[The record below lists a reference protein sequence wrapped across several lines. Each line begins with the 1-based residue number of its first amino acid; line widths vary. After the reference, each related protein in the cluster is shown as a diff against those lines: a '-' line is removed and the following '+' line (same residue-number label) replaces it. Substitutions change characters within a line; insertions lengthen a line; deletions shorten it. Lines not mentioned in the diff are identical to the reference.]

1 MPDRNADMLAR
12 EDRPPLFASA
22 SVYIVGALF
31 VCFTGWASF
40 AEVDEIAR
48 GEGKVIPASKTQVIQ
63 ASEPGVVQEIAVQI
77 GQTVKKNDLIIRL
90 DNSGNTSSLGEE
102 KAKARA
108 LQARIARLQFEQS
121 GNVEGAFPCPTEIQT
136 VAPEICDNEQK
147 LLVARRDNFE
157 VKLSVLKSRLD
168 QREKELDEATA
179 NSDRLAK
186 SLAVTDQEAAL
197 VEPMVKKG
205 LMARTEQIRVERE
218 QTDLHGQLA
227 LAGETIKKTQA
238 AITEAQLQ
246 VNELGLQLQQE
257 ALSDLTQALADL
269 SVVDETI
276 RGATDK
282 VARTDIRSPVDGIV
296 NTLDVNT
303 LGAFVQP
310 GAVVAGIVPTSETLL
325 VEARVSPRDV
335 AFIQPNQEAL
345 IKVTAYDFSIF
356 GGIEGKVSN
365 ITADSLVDQKTGEPY
380 YQVRVAT
387 EKSTLTRNGKTYSI
401 IPGMICSVD
410 IKTGRKTI
418 LNYLLKPIN
427 KARQEAM
434 SER

>member
-1 MPDRNADMLAR
+1 MLAR

-22 SVYIVGALF
+22 SIFIIGALF
-31 VCFTGWASF
+31 VVFVAWASF

-48 GEGKVIPASKTQVIQ
+48 GDGKVIPASKTQIIQ
-63 ASEPGVVQEIAVQI
+63 ASEAGVVQEIAVAI
-77 GQTVKKNDLIIRL
+77 GQVVKKNDLIIRL
-90 DNSGNTSSLGEE
+90 DNTVNTSSLGEQQ
-102 KAKARA
+102 AKARA
-108 LQARIARLQFEQS
+108 LEVRIARLKYEQAGNLS
-121 GNVEGAFPCPTEIQT
+121 GPFPCPQDIQS
-136 VAPEICDNEQK
+136 VAPQICDNEQK
-147 LLVARRDNFE
+147 LLIARRGNFDN
-157 VKLSVLKSRLD
+157 KLSVLKSRLD
-168 QREKELDEATA
+168 QREKELAEAEA
-179 NSDRLAK
+179 NSDRLIK
-186 SLAVTDQEAAL
+186 NLAVSDQEAKL
-197 VEPMVKKG
+197 VDAMVKKG
-205 LMARTEQIRVERE
+205 LMARTEQLRVERE
-218 QTDLHGQLA
+218 QTELNGQLN
-227 LAGETIKKTQA
+227 LAGETIKKAKA

-246 VNELGLQLQQE
+246 VEELGLQLQQE
-257 ALSDLTQALADL
+257 ASDDLTQALAEL

-296 NTLDVNT
+296 NTLELNT
-303 LGAFVQP
+303 VGAFVQP

-335 AFIQPNQEAL
+335 AFIRPDQEAL

-380 YQVRVAT
+380 YQVRVST
-387 EKSTLTRNGKTYSI
+387 DKSTLQRDGKAYSI

-418 LNYLLKPIN
+418 LHYLLKPIN
-427 KARQEAM
+427 KAREEAM

>member
-1 MPDRNADMLAR
+1 MLAR
-12 EDRPPLFASA
+12 EDRPPFFASA
-22 SVYIVGALF
+22 SIFIIGALF
-31 VCFTGWASF
+31 ASSVAWASF

-48 GEGKVIPASKTQVIQ
+48 GDGKIIPASKTQIIQ
-63 ASEPGVVQEIAVQI
+63 ASEPGVVQEIAVTI
-77 GQTVKKNDLIIRL
+77 GQVVKKNDLIIRL
-90 DNSGNTSSLGEE
+90 DNTFNTSSLGEQQ
-102 KAKARA
+102 AKARA
-108 LQARIARLQFEQS
+108 LQTRIARLKFEQT
-121 GNVEGAFPCPTEIQT
+121 GTLEGAFPCPTEIQK

-147 LLVARRDNFE
+147 LLIARRDNFE

-168 QREKELDEATA
+168 QREKELDEANA
-179 NSDRLAK
+179 NADRLTK
-186 SLAVTDQEAAL
+186 NLVVSDQEAKL
-197 VEPMVKKG
+197 VEAMVKKG
-205 LMARTEQIRVERE
+205 LMARTEQLRVERE
-218 QTDLHGQLA
+218 QTELNGQLA
-227 LAGETIKKTQA
+227 LAGETIKKA
-238 AITEAQLQ
+238 KSAITEAQLQ
-246 VNELGLQLQQE
+246 VDELGLQLQQE

-296 NTLDVNT
+296 NTLDINT
-303 LGAFVQP
+303 VGAFVQP

-335 AFIQPNQEAL
+335 AFIRPGQDAL

-387 EKSTLTRNGKTYSI
+387 DKSTLTRDGKTYSI

-418 LNYLLKPIN
+418 LTYLMKPIN
-427 KARQEAM
+427 KAREEAM

>member
-1 MPDRNADMLAR
+1 MLAR

-48 GEGKVIPASKTQVIQ
+48 GDGKVIPASKTQVIQ

-121 GNVEGAFPCPTEIQT
+121 GNVEGSFPCPTEIQT

-179 NSDRLAK
+179 NSDRLSK

>member
-1 MPDRNADMLAR
+1 MLAR

-22 SVYIVGALF
+22 SVYIIGALF
-31 VCFTGWASF
+31 VGFTAWASF

-48 GEGKVIPASKTQVIQ
+48 GDGKVIPASKTQIIQ
-63 ASEPGVVQEIAVQI
+63 ASEPGVVQEIAVRI

-90 DNSGNTSSLGEE
+90 DNTGNTSSLGEQQ
-102 KAKARA
+102 AKARA
-108 LQARIARLQFEQS
+108 LQARIARLKYEQS
-121 GNVEGAFPCPTEIQT
+121 GNLEGSFPCPADIQKI
-136 VAPEICDNEQK
+136 APEICDNEQK
-147 LLVARRDNFE
+147 LLVARRENFE

-179 NSDRLAK
+179 NSDRLSK
-186 SLAVTDQEAAL
+186 SLTVSDQETAL
-197 VEPMVKKG
+197 VESMVKKG
-205 LMARTEQIRVERE
+205 LMAKTEQIRVERQ
-218 QTDLHGQLA
+218 QTDLRGQLT
-227 LAGETIKKTQA
+227 LAGETIKKGKA

-246 VNELGLQLQQE
+246 VDELGLQLQQE
-257 ALSDLTQALADL
+257 ALSDLTQALAEL

-325 VEARVSPRDV
+325 IEARVSPRDV
-335 AFIQPNQEAL
+335 AFIQPDQDAL

-387 EKSTLTRNGKTYSI
+387 EKSTLTRNGKSYSI

-418 LNYLLKPIN
+418 LSYLLKPIN

>member
-1 MPDRNADMLAR
+1 MLAR

-22 SVYIVGALF
+22 SIFIIGALF
-31 VCFTGWASF
+31 VVFVAWASF

-48 GEGKVIPASKTQVIQ
+48 GDGKVIPASKTQIIQ
-63 ASEPGVVQEIAVQI
+63 ASEAGVVQEIAVTI
-77 GQTVKKNDLIIRL
+77 GQIVKKNDLIIRL
-90 DNSGNTSSLGEE
+90 DNTLNTSSLGEQQ
-102 KAKARA
+102 AKARA
-108 LQARIARLQFEQS
+108 LEVRIARLKYEQAGNLS
-121 GNVEGAFPCPTEIQT
+121 GPFPCPQDIQS
-136 VAPEICDNEQK
+136 VAPQICDNEQK
-147 LLVARRDNFE
+147 LLIARRENFDN
-157 VKLSVLKSRLD
+157 KLSVLKSRLD
-168 QREKELDEATA
+168 QRERELAEAVA
-179 NSDRLAK
+179 NSDRLTK
-186 SLAVTDQEAAL
+186 NLAVSDQEAKL
-197 VEPMVKKG
+197 VDAMVKKG
-205 LMARTEQIRVERE
+205 LMARTEQLRVERE
-218 QTDLHGQLA
+218 QTELSGQLN
-227 LAGETIKKTQA
+227 LAGETIKKIKSS
-238 AITEAQLQ
+238 ITEAQLQ
-246 VNELGLQLQQE
+246 VEELGLQLQQE
-257 ALSDLTQALADL
+257 ALDDLTQALADL

-296 NTLDVNT
+296 NTLELNT
-303 LGAFVQP
+303 VGAFVQP

-335 AFIQPNQEAL
+335 AFIRPDQEAL

-380 YQVRVAT
+380 YQVRVST
-387 EKSTLTRNGKTYSI
+387 DKSTLQRDGKAYSI

-418 LNYLLKPIN
+418 LHYLLKPIN
-427 KARQEAM
+427 KAREEAM

>member
-1 MPDRNADMLAR
+1 MGRGEMLAR

-22 SVYIVGALF
+22 SIFIIGALF
-31 VCFTGWASF
+31 VVFVAWAAF

-48 GEGKVIPASKTQVIQ
+48 GDGKVIPASKTQIIQ
-63 ASEPGVVQEIAVQI
+63 ASEAGVVQEIAVKI
-77 GQTVKKNDLIIRL
+77 GQVVRKNDLIIRL
-90 DNSGNTSSLGEE
+90 DNTLNTSSLGEQQ
-102 KAKARA
+102 AKSRA
-108 LQARIARLQFEQS
+108 LEVRIARLKYEQS
-121 GNVEGAFPCPTEIQT
+121 GNLAGPFPCPADIQSI
-136 VAPEICDNEQK
+136 APQICDNEQK
-147 LLVARRDNFE
+147 LLTARRENFDN
-157 VKLSVLKSRLD
+157 KLSVLKSRLD
-168 QREKELDEATA
+168 QREKELDEAAA
-179 NSDRLAK
+179 NSDRLTRN
-186 SLAVTDQEAAL
+186 LAVSDQEAKL
-197 VEPMVKKG
+197 VGSMVKKG

-218 QTDLHGQLA
+218 QTELNGQLN
-227 LAGETIKKTQA
+227 LSGETVKKIRST
-238 AITEAQLQ
+238 ITEAQLQ
-246 VNELGLQLQQE
+246 VEELGLQLQQE
-257 ALSDLTQALADL
+257 ALDELTQALAEL

-296 NTLDVNT
+296 NTLELNT
-303 LGAFVQP
+303 VGAFVQP
-310 GAVVAGIVPTSETLL
+310 GSVVAGIVPTSETLL
-325 VEARVSPRDV
+325 IEARVSPRDV
-335 AFIQPNQEAL
+335 AFIRPDQEAL

-365 ITADSLVDQKTGEPY
+365 ITADSLVDEKTGEPF

-387 EKSTLTRNGKTYSI
+387 DKSTLERDGKAYSI

-418 LNYLLKPIN
+418 LSYLLKPIN

>member
-1 MPDRNADMLAR
+1 MLAR

-22 SVYIVGALF
+22 SIFIIGALF
-31 VCFTGWASF
+31 VVFVAWAAF

-48 GEGKVIPASKTQVIQ
+48 GDGKVIPASKTQIIQ
-63 ASEPGVVQEIAVQI
+63 ASEAGVVQEIAVKI
-77 GQTVKKNDLIIRL
+77 GQVVRKNDLIIRL
-90 DNSGNTSSLGEE
+90 DNTLNTSSLGEQQ
-102 KAKARA
+102 AKSRA
-108 LQARIARLQFEQS
+108 LEVRIARLKYEQS
-121 GNVEGAFPCPTEIQT
+121 GNLAGPFPCPAGIQSI
-136 VAPEICDNEQK
+136 APQICDNEQK
-147 LLVARRDNFE
+147 LLTARRENFDN
-157 VKLSVLKSRLD
+157 KLSVLKSRLD
-168 QREKELDEATA
+168 QREKELDEAAA
-179 NSDRLAK
+179 NSERLTRN
-186 SLAVTDQEAAL
+186 LAVSDQEAKL
-197 VEPMVKKG
+197 VGSMVKKG

-218 QTDLHGQLA
+218 QTELNGQLN
-227 LAGETIKKTQA
+227 LSGETVKKIRST
-238 AITEAQLQ
+238 ITEAQLQ
-246 VNELGLQLQQE
+246 VEELGLQLQQE
-257 ALSDLTQALADL
+257 ALDELTQALAEL

-296 NTLDVNT
+296 NTLELNT
-303 LGAFVQP
+303 VGAFVQP
-310 GAVVAGIVPTSETLL
+310 GSVVAGIVPTSETLL

-335 AFIQPNQEAL
+335 AFIRPDQEAL

-365 ITADSLVDQKTGEPY
+365 ITADSLVDEKTGEPF

-387 EKSTLTRNGKTYSI
+387 DKSTLERDGKAYSI

-418 LNYLLKPIN
+418 LSYLLKPIN

>member
-1 MPDRNADMLAR
+1 MLAR
-12 EDRPPLFASA
+12 EDRPPFFASA

-31 VCFTGWASF
+31 VCFTAWASF

-48 GEGKVIPASKTQVIQ
+48 GDGKVIPASKTQIIQ
-63 ASEPGVVQEIAVQI
+63 ASEPGVVQEIAVKI
-77 GQTVKKNDLIIRL
+77 GQIVKKNDLIIRL

-121 GNVEGAFPCPTEIQT
+121 GNVEGAFPCPAEILK

-147 LLVARRDNFE
+147 LLVARRDNFQ

-168 QREKELDEATA
+168 QRLNELDEANA
-179 NSDRLAK
+179 NLDRLTKNLEVSDRE
-186 SLAVTDQEAAL
+186 TAL
-197 VEPMVKKG
+197 VESMVKKG
-205 LMARTEQIRVERE
+205 LMAKTEQIRVERE
-218 QTDLHGQLA
+218 QTELHGQLN
-227 LAGETIKKTQA
+227 LAGETIKKAKA

-296 NTLDVNT
+296 NTLDINT
-303 LGAFVQP
+303 VGAFVQP

-335 AFIQPNQEAL
+335 AFIRPDQDAL
-345 IKVTAYDFSIF
+345 IKITAYDFSIF

-387 EKSTLTRNGKTYSI
+387 ERSTLTRDGKTYSI

-410 IKTGRKTI
+410 IKTGHKTI
-418 LNYLLKPIN
+418 LTYLLKPIN
-427 KARQEAM
+427 KAREEAM

>member
-1 MPDRNADMLAR
+1 MLAR

-22 SVYIVGALF
+22 SIYIIAALF
-31 VCFTGWASF
+31 VAFTAWASF

-48 GEGKVIPASKTQVIQ
+48 GEGKVIPASKTQIIQ
-63 ASEPGVVQEIAVQI
+63 ASEAGVVQEIAVQI

-90 DNSGNTSSLGEE
+90 DNSGNTSSLGEQQ
-102 KAKARA
+102 AKARA
-108 LQARIARLQFEQS
+108 LEARVARLKFEQS
-121 GNVEGAFPCPTEIQT
+121 GDLTGTFPCPADIQKA
-136 VAPEICDNEQK
+136 APEICDNEQK

-157 VKLSVLKSRLD
+157 VKLSVLKSRLE
-168 QREKELDEATA
+168 QRKKELDEANA
-179 NSDRLAK
+179 NSDRLSK
-186 SLAVTDQEAAL
+186 SLAVSDQETAL
-197 VEPMVKKG
+197 VESMVKKG

-218 QTDLHGQLA
+218 QTDLHGQLT
-227 LAGETIKKTQA
+227 LAGETIKKSQA

-246 VNELGLQLQQE
+246 VDELGLQLQQE
-257 ALSDLTQALADL
+257 AMGDLTEALADL

-310 GAVVAGIVPTSETLL
+310 GTVVAGIVPTSETLL

-335 AFIQPNQEAL
+335 AFIQPGQDAL

-387 EKSTLTRNGKTYSI
+387 EKSTLQRNGKSYSI
-401 IPGMICSVD
+401 IPGMISTVD

-418 LNYLLKPIN
+418 LSYLLKPIN
-427 KARQEAM
+427 KSREEAM

>member
-1 MPDRNADMLAR
+1 MGRGEMLAR

-22 SVYIVGALF
+22 SIFIIGALF
-31 VCFTGWASF
+31 VVFVAWAAF

-48 GEGKVIPASKTQVIQ
+48 GDGKVIPASKTQIIQ
-63 ASEPGVVQEIAVQI
+63 ASEAGVVQEIAVKI
-77 GQTVKKNDLIIRL
+77 GQVVRKNDLIIRL
-90 DNSGNTSSLGEE
+90 DNTLNTSSLGEQQ
-102 KAKARA
+102 AKSRA
-108 LQARIARLQFEQS
+108 LEVRIARLKYEQS
-121 GNVEGAFPCPTEIQT
+121 GNLTGPFPCPADIQSI
-136 VAPEICDNEQK
+136 APQICENEQK
-147 LLVARRDNFE
+147 LLTARRENFDN
-157 VKLSVLKSRLD
+157 KLSVLKSRLD
-168 QREKELDEATA
+168 QREKELDEAAA
-179 NSDRLAK
+179 NSDRLTRN
-186 SLAVTDQEAAL
+186 LAVSDQEAKL
-197 VEPMVKKG
+197 VGSMVKKG

-218 QTDLHGQLA
+218 QTELNGQLN
-227 LAGETIKKTQA
+227 LSGETVKKIRST
-238 AITEAQLQ
+238 ITEAQLQ
-246 VNELGLQLQQE
+246 VDELGLQLQQE
-257 ALSDLTQALADL
+257 ALDELTQALAEL

-296 NTLDVNT
+296 NTLELNT
-303 LGAFVQP
+303 VGAFVQP
-310 GAVVAGIVPTSETLL
+310 GSVVAGIVPTSETLL
-325 VEARVSPRDV
+325 IEARVSPRDV
-335 AFIQPNQEAL
+335 AFIRPDQEAL

-365 ITADSLVDQKTGEPY
+365 ITADSLVDEKTGEPF

-387 EKSTLTRNGKTYSI
+387 DKSTLERDGKAYSI

-418 LNYLLKPIN
+418 LSYLLKPIN

>member
-1 MPDRNADMLAR
+1 MLAR

-22 SVYIVGALF
+22 SIFIIGALF
-31 VCFTGWASF
+31 VVFVAWASF

-48 GEGKVIPASKTQVIQ
+48 GDGKVIPASKTQIIQ
-63 ASEPGVVQEIAVQI
+63 ASEAGVVQEIAVTI
-77 GQTVKKNDLIIRL
+77 GQVVKKNDLIIRL
-90 DNSGNTSSLGEE
+90 DNTLNTSSLGEQQ
-102 KAKARA
+102 AKARA
-108 LQARIARLQFEQS
+108 LEVRIARLKYEQAGNLS
-121 GNVEGAFPCPTEIQT
+121 GPFPCPQDIQS
-136 VAPEICDNEQK
+136 VAPQICDNEQK
-147 LLVARRDNFE
+147 LLIARRGNFDN
-157 VKLSVLKSRLD
+157 KLSVLKSRLD
-168 QREKELDEATA
+168 QREKELAEAEA
-179 NSDRLAK
+179 NSDRLTK
-186 SLAVTDQEAAL
+186 NLAVSDQEAKL
-197 VEPMVKKG
+197 VDAMVKKG
-205 LMARTEQIRVERE
+205 LMARTEQLRVERE
-218 QTDLHGQLA
+218 QTELNGQLN
-227 LAGETIKKTQA
+227 LAGETIKKIRSS
-238 AITEAQLQ
+238 ITEAQLQ
-246 VNELGLQLQQE
+246 VEELGLQLQQE
-257 ALSDLTQALADL
+257 ALDDLTQALADL

-296 NTLDVNT
+296 NTLELNT
-303 LGAFVQP
+303 VGAFVQP

-335 AFIQPNQEAL
+335 AFIRPDQEAL

-387 EKSTLTRNGKTYSI
+387 DKSTLQRDGKAYSI

-418 LNYLLKPIN
+418 LHYLLKPIN
-427 KARQEAM
+427 KAREEAM

>member
-1 MPDRNADMLAR
+1 MLAR

-22 SVYIVGALF
+22 SIFIIGALF
-31 VCFTGWASF
+31 VSSVAWASF

-48 GEGKVIPASKTQVIQ
+48 GDGKVIPASKTQIIQ
-63 ASEPGVVQEIAVQI
+63 ASEPGVVQEIAVKI
-77 GQTVKKNDLIIRL
+77 GQVVKKNDLIIRL
-90 DNSGNTSSLGEE
+90 DNTFNTSSLGEQQ
-102 KAKARA
+102 AKARA
-108 LQARIARLQFEQS
+108 LQTRIARLKFEQS
-121 GNVEGAFPCPTEIQT
+121 GDLQGEFPCPAEIQK

-179 NSDRLAK
+179 NSDRLTK
-186 SLAVTDQEAAL
+186 NLVVSDQEAKL
-197 VEPMVKKG
+197 VEAMVKKG
-205 LMARTEQIRVERE
+205 LMARTEQLRVERE
-218 QTDLHGQLA
+218 QTELNGQLT
-227 LAGETIKKTQA
+227 LAGETTKKA
-238 AITEAQLQ
+238 KSAITEAQLQ
-246 VNELGLQLQQE
+246 VDELGLQLQQE

-296 NTLDVNT
+296 NTLDINT
-303 LGAFVQP
+303 VGAFVQP

-335 AFIQPNQEAL
+335 AFIRPDQEAL

-387 EKSTLTRNGKTYSI
+387 DRSTLTRDGKTYSI

-418 LNYLLKPIN
+418 LTYLLKPIN
-427 KARQEAM
+427 KAREEAM

>member
-1 MPDRNADMLAR
+1 MLAR

-121 GNVEGAFPCPTEIQT
+121 GNVEGSFPCPTEIQT

-179 NSDRLAK
+179 NSDRLSK

-218 QTDLHGQLA
+218 QTDLHGQLT

>member
-1 MPDRNADMLAR
+1 MLAR

-22 SVYIVGALF
+22 SLFIIGALF
-31 VCFTGWASF
+31 VSSVAWASF

-48 GEGKVIPASKTQVIQ
+48 GEGKVIPASKTQIIQ
-63 ASEPGVVQEIAVQI
+63 ASEPGVVQEIAVKI
-77 GQTVKKNDLIIRL
+77 GQIVKKNDLIIRL
-90 DNSGNTSSLGEE
+90 DNTMNTSSLGEQQ
-102 KAKARA
+102 AKARA
-108 LQARIARLQFEQS
+108 LRTRIARLKFEQT
-121 GNVEGAFPCPTEIQT
+121 GNIEGPFPCPAEIQK

-147 LLVARRDNFE
+147 LLVARRDNFQ

-168 QREKELDEATA
+168 QRLNELDEANA
-179 NSDRLAK
+179 NLDRLTKNLEVSDRE
-186 SLAVTDQEAAL
+186 TAL
-197 VEPMVKKG
+197 VESMVKKG

-218 QTDLHGQLA
+218 QTELHGQLN
-227 LAGETIKKTQA
+227 LAGETIKKAKA
-238 AITEAQLQ
+238 AIAEAKLQ

-296 NTLDVNT
+296 NTLDINT
-303 LGAFVQP
+303 VGAFVQP

-335 AFIQPNQEAL
+335 AFIRPDQDAL
-345 IKVTAYDFSIF
+345 IKITAYDFSIF

-387 EKSTLTRNGKTYSI
+387 ERSTLTRDGKTYSI

-410 IKTGRKTI
+410 IKTGHKTI
-418 LNYLLKPIN
+418 LTYLLKPIN
-427 KARQEAM
+427 KAREEAM

>member
-1 MPDRNADMLAR
+1 MFAR
-12 EDRPPLFASA
+12 EDRPPFFASA
-22 SVYIVGALF
+22 SVYIIGALF
-31 VCFTGWASF
+31 VAFTAWASF

-48 GEGKVIPASKTQVIQ
+48 GDGKVIPASKTQIIQ
-63 ASEPGVVQEIAVQI
+63 ASEAGVVQEIAVKI

-90 DNSGNTSSLGEE
+90 DNTGNTSSLGEE
-102 KAKARA
+102 QAKARA
-108 LQARIARLQFEQS
+108 LQARIARLKFEQS
-121 GNVEGAFPCPTEIQT
+121 GNVEGSFPCPADIQKA
-136 VAPEICDNEQK
+136 APEICDNEQK
-147 LLVARRDNFE
+147 LLVARRENFE

-179 NSDRLAK
+179 NSDRLSK
-186 SLAVTDQEAAL
+186 SLAVSDQETAL
-197 VEPMVKKG
+197 VESMVKKG
-205 LMARTEQIRVERE
+205 LMAKTEQIRVERE
-218 QTDLHGQLA
+218 QTDLHGQLN
-227 LAGETIKKTQA
+227 LAGETIKKTKA

-246 VNELGLQLQQE
+246 VDELGLQLQQE

-335 AFIQPNQEAL
+335 AFIQPEQDAL

-387 EKSTLTRNGKTYSI
+387 EKSTLQRNGKSYSI

>member
-1 MPDRNADMLAR
+1 M
-12 EDRPPLFASA
+12 
-22 SVYIVGALF
+22 VF
-31 VCFTGWASF
+31 VAWASF

-48 GEGKVIPASKTQVIQ
+48 GDGKVIPASKTQIIQ
-63 ASEPGVVQEIAVQI
+63 ASEAGVVQEIAVTI
-77 GQTVKKNDLIIRL
+77 GQVVKKNDLIIRL
-90 DNSGNTSSLGEE
+90 DNTLNTSSLGEQQ
-102 KAKARA
+102 AKARA
-108 LQARIARLQFEQS
+108 LEVRIARLKYEQAGNLS
-121 GNVEGAFPCPTEIQT
+121 GPFPCPQDIQS
-136 VAPEICDNEQK
+136 VAPQICDNEQK
-147 LLVARRDNFE
+147 LLIARRGNFDN
-157 VKLSVLKSRLD
+157 KLSVLKSRLD
-168 QREKELDEATA
+168 QRERELAEAQA
-179 NSDRLAK
+179 NSDRLTK
-186 SLAVTDQEAAL
+186 NLVVSDQEAKL
-197 VEPMVKKG
+197 VDAMVKKG
-205 LMARTEQIRVERE
+205 LMARTEQLRVERE
-218 QTDLHGQLA
+218 QTELNGQLN
-227 LAGETIKKTQA
+227 LAGETIKKIKSS
-238 AITEAQLQ
+238 ITEAQLQ
-246 VNELGLQLQQE
+246 VEELGLQLQQE
-257 ALSDLTQALADL
+257 ALDDLTQALAEL

-296 NTLDVNT
+296 NTLELNT
-303 LGAFVQP
+303 VGAFVQP

-335 AFIQPNQEAL
+335 AFIRPDQEAL

-387 EKSTLTRNGKTYSI
+387 EKSTLQRDGKAYSI

-418 LNYLLKPIN
+418 LHYLLKPIN
-427 KARQEAM
+427 KAREEAM

>member
-1 MPDRNADMLAR
+1 MLAR
-12 EDRPPLFASA
+12 EDRPPFFASA

-31 VCFTGWASF
+31 VCFTAWASF

-48 GEGKVIPASKTQVIQ
+48 GDGKVIPASKTQIIQ
-63 ASEPGVVQEIAVQI
+63 ASEPGVVQEIAVKI
-77 GQTVKKNDLIIRL
+77 GQIVKRNDLIIRL

-121 GNVEGAFPCPTEIQT
+121 GNVEGAFPCPAEIEK

-147 LLVARRDNFE
+147 LLIARRDNFE

-179 NSDRLAK
+179 NADRLSK
-186 SLAVTDQEAAL
+186 SLEVTDREAAL

-205 LMARTEQIRVERE
+205 LMAKTEQLRVERE
-218 QTDLHGQLA
+218 QTDLHGQLS
-227 LAGETIKKTQA
+227 LAGETIKKSQS

-335 AFIQPNQEAL
+335 AFIQPDQEAL

-387 EKSTLTRNGKTYSI
+387 EKSTLTRNGKAYSI

-410 IKTGRKTI
+410 IKTGHKTI

>member
-1 MPDRNADMLAR
+1 M
-12 EDRPPLFASA
+12 
-22 SVYIVGALF
+22 VF
-31 VCFTGWASF
+31 VAWASF

-48 GEGKVIPASKTQVIQ
+48 GDGKVIPASKTQIIQ
-63 ASEPGVVQEIAVQI
+63 ASEAGVVQEIAVTI
-77 GQTVKKNDLIIRL
+77 GQVVKKNDLIIRL
-90 DNSGNTSSLGEE
+90 DNTLNTSSLGEQQ
-102 KAKARA
+102 AKARA
-108 LQARIARLQFEQS
+108 LEVRIARLKYEQAGNLS
-121 GNVEGAFPCPTEIQT
+121 GPFPCPQDIQS
-136 VAPEICDNEQK
+136 VAPQICDNEQK
-147 LLVARRDNFE
+147 LLIARRGNFDN
-157 VKLSVLKSRLD
+157 KLSVLKSRLD
-168 QREKELDEATA
+168 QRERELAEAQA
-179 NSDRLAK
+179 NSDRLTK
-186 SLAVTDQEAAL
+186 NLVVSDQEAKL
-197 VEPMVKKG
+197 VDAMVKKG
-205 LMARTEQIRVERE
+205 LMARTEQLRVERE
-218 QTDLHGQLA
+218 QTELNGQLN
-227 LAGETIKKTQA
+227 LAGETIKKIKSS
-238 AITEAQLQ
+238 ITEAQLQ
-246 VNELGLQLQQE
+246 VEELGLQLQQE
-257 ALSDLTQALADL
+257 ALDDLTQALAEL

-296 NTLDVNT
+296 NTLELNT
-303 LGAFVQP
+303 VGAFVQP

-335 AFIQPNQEAL
+335 AFIRPDQVAL

-387 EKSTLTRNGKTYSI
+387 DKSTLQRDGKAYSI

-418 LNYLLKPIN
+418 LHYLLKPIN
-427 KARQEAM
+427 KAREEAM

>member
-1 MPDRNADMLAR
+1 MLAR

-22 SVYIVGALF
+22 SVYIIGALF
-31 VCFTGWASF
+31 VAFTAWASF

-48 GEGKVIPASKTQVIQ
+48 GDGKVIPASKTQIIQ
-63 ASEPGVVQEIAVQI
+63 ASEAGVVQEIAVKI
-77 GQTVKKNDLIIRL
+77 GQTVRKNDLIIRL
-90 DNSGNTSSLGEE
+90 DNTGNTSSLGEE
-102 KAKARA
+102 QAKARA
-108 LQARIARLQFEQS
+108 LQARIARLKYEQS
-121 GNVEGAFPCPTEIQT
+121 GNVEGSFPCPAGIQK

-179 NSDRLAK
+179 NSDRLSK
-186 SLAVTDQEAAL
+186 SLAVSDQETAL
-197 VEPMVKKG
+197 IEPMVKKG

-218 QTDLHGQLA
+218 QTDLRGQFN
-227 LAGETIKKTQA
+227 LAGETIKKSKA

-246 VNELGLQLQQE
+246 VDELGLQLQQE

-335 AFIQPNQEAL
+335 AFIQPDQDAL
-345 IKVTAYDFSIF
+345 IKVSAYDFSIF

-387 EKSTLTRNGKTYSI
+387 ERSTLTRNGKTYSI

>member
-1 MPDRNADMLAR
+1 MLAR
-12 EDRPPLFASA
+12 EDRPPLFATA
-22 SVYIVGALF
+22 SIFIIGALF
-31 VCFTGWASF
+31 AAFVAWSSF

-48 GEGKVIPASKTQVIQ
+48 GDGKVIPASKTQVIQ
-63 ASEPGVVQEIAVQI
+63 ASEPGIVQEIAVKV
-77 GQTVKKNDLIIRL
+77 GQVVRKNDLIIRL
-90 DNSGNTSSLGEE
+90 DNTLNTSSLGEQQ
-102 KAKARA
+102 AKARA
-108 LQARIARLQFEQS
+108 LQTRIARLKYEQS
-121 GNVEGAFPCPTEIQT
+121 GSITGSFPCPQDIQS
-136 VAPEICDNEQK
+136 VAPEICDNEQN
-147 LLVARRDNFE
+147 LLVARRENFDN
-157 VKLSVLKSRLD
+157 KLSVLKSRLD
-168 QREKELDEATA
+168 QREKELDEANA
-179 NSDRLAK
+179 NLDRLTK
-186 SLAVTDQEAAL
+186 NLAVSDQQAKL
-197 VEPMVKKG
+197 VEAMVKKG
-205 LMARTEQIRVERE
+205 LMARTEQLKVEQE
-218 QTDLHGQLA
+218 QTELNGQLN
-227 LAGETIKKTQA
+227 LAGETIKKGKS

-246 VNELGLQLQQE
+246 VEELGLQLKQE
-257 ALSDLTQALADL
+257 ALDDLTQALADL

-296 NTLDVNT
+296 NTMELNT
-303 LGAFVQP
+303 VGAFVQP
-310 GAVVAGIVPTSETLL
+310 GTVVAGIVPTSETLL

-335 AFIQPNQEAL
+335 AFIRPDQDAL

-380 YQVRVAT
+380 YQVRVST
-387 EKSTLTRNGKTYSI
+387 DRSTLERDGKAYSI

-418 LNYLLKPIN
+418 LSYLLKPIN

>member
-1 MPDRNADMLAR
+1 MLAR

-22 SVYIVGALF
+22 SIFIIGALF
-31 VCFTGWASF
+31 VVFVAWASF

-48 GEGKVIPASKTQVIQ
+48 GDGKVIPASKTQIIQ
-63 ASEPGVVQEIAVQI
+63 ASEAGVVQEIAVTI
-77 GQTVKKNDLIIRL
+77 GQIVKKNDLVIRL
-90 DNSGNTSSLGEE
+90 DNTLNTSSLGEQQ
-102 KAKARA
+102 AKARA
-108 LQARIARLQFEQS
+108 LEVRIARLKYEQAGNLS
-121 GNVEGAFPCPTEIQT
+121 GPFPCPQDIQS
-136 VAPEICDNEQK
+136 VAPQICDNEQK
-147 LLVARRDNFE
+147 LLIARRGNFDN
-157 VKLSVLKSRLD
+157 KLSVLKSRLD
-168 QREKELDEATA
+168 QREKELAEAEA
-179 NSDRLAK
+179 NSDRLTK
-186 SLAVTDQEAAL
+186 NLVVSDQEAKL
-197 VEPMVKKG
+197 VDAMVKKG
-205 LMARTEQIRVERE
+205 LMARTEQLRVERE
-218 QTDLHGQLA
+218 QTELNGQLN
-227 LAGETIKKTQA
+227 LAGETIKKIKSS
-238 AITEAQLQ
+238 ITEAQLQ
-246 VNELGLQLQQE
+246 VEELGLQLQQE
-257 ALSDLTQALADL
+257 ALDDLTQALADL

-296 NTLDVNT
+296 NTLELNT
-303 LGAFVQP
+303 VGAFVQP

-335 AFIQPNQEAL
+335 AFIRPDQEAL

-387 EKSTLTRNGKTYSI
+387 DKSTLQRDGKAYSI

-418 LNYLLKPIN
+418 LHYLLKPIN
-427 KARQEAM
+427 KAREEAM

>member
-1 MPDRNADMLAR
+1 MLAR

-22 SVYIVGALF
+22 SVYIIGALF
-31 VCFTGWASF
+31 VCFTAWASF

-48 GEGKVIPASKTQVIQ
+48 GDGKVIPASKTQIIQ
-63 ASEPGVVQEIAVQI
+63 ASEAGVVQEIAVQI
-77 GQTVKKNDLIIRL
+77 GQVVKKNDLIIRL

-108 LQARIARLQFEQS
+108 LQARIARLQFEQG
-121 GNVEGAFPCPTEIQT
+121 GNVEGSFPCPAEIQKA
-136 VAPEICDNEQK
+136 APEICDNEQK

-179 NSDRLAK
+179 NADRLSK

-205 LMARTEQIRVERE
+205 LMAKTEQIRVERE

-335 AFIQPNQEAL
+335 AFIQPDQEAL

-387 EKSTLTRNGKTYSI
+387 EKSTLERDGKTYSI

-418 LNYLLKPIN
+418 LTYLLKPIN
-427 KARQEAM
+427 KAREEAM

>member
-1 MPDRNADMLAR
+1 MLAR

-31 VCFTGWASF
+31 VCFTAWASF

-48 GEGKVIPASKTQVIQ
+48 GDGKVIPASKTQIIQ

-121 GNVEGAFPCPTEIQT
+121 GSVEGSFPCPVEIQK

-179 NSDRLAK
+179 NADRLSK

-218 QTDLHGQLA
+218 QTDLHGQLT
-227 LAGETIKKTQA
+227 LAGETIKKTKS

>member
-1 MPDRNADMLAR
+1 MLAK

-22 SVYIVGALF
+22 SVYIIGALF
-31 VCFTGWASF
+31 VAFTAWASF

-48 GEGKVIPASKTQVIQ
+48 GDGKVIPASKTQIIQ
-63 ASEPGVVQEIAVQI
+63 ASEAGVVQEIAVKI

-90 DNSGNTSSLGEE
+90 DNTGNVSSLGEE
-102 KAKARA
+102 QAKARA
-108 LQARIARLQFEQS
+108 LQARIARLKFEQG
-121 GNVEGAFPCPTEIQT
+121 GNVEGSFPCPADIQKA
-136 VAPEICDNEQK
+136 APEICDNEQK
-147 LLVARRDNFE
+147 LLVARRENFE

-179 NSDRLAK
+179 NSDRLSK
-186 SLAVTDQEAAL
+186 SLAVSDQETAL
-197 VEPMVKKG
+197 VESMVKKG

-218 QTDLHGQLA
+218 QTDLHGQLN
-227 LAGETIKKTQA
+227 LAGETIKKTKS

-246 VNELGLQLQQE
+246 VDELGLQLQQE

-335 AFIQPNQEAL
+335 AFIQPDQDAL

-387 EKSTLTRNGKTYSI
+387 EKSTLQRNGKTYSI